1 MNEVAGVRDI
11 RRRIRSVA
19 NMQQITKAMKM
30 EAAAKLRRAQD
41 KVIASRPYAKQ
52 IQDVLARLVQAESE
66 ASHPLL
72 IKRPVQKVGFI
83 LVTSDRGLCGG
94 YNANL
99 VRLTNGVIQEQKDV
113 GVGLVAIGRK
123 GIDFF
128 NRRKVEILSRFTG
141 LGDNPDINQ
150 AKKIA
155 GEIVRLYTSG
165 ELDEVYLVYS
175 KFISVLTQE
184 PTLFKILPI
193 DPAQGDAGVEY
204 IFEPS
209 PKLMLDRLLPSYL
222 ESQIFSALLESKA
235 SEQGARMT
243 AMDSATEN
251 AKEII
256 DKLTLAM
263 NRARQA
269 AITKEISEI
278 VGGAAALE

>member
-1 MNEVAGVRDI
+1 MAGVRDI
-11 RRRIRSVA
+11 RRRIRSVS

-30 EAAAKLRRAQD
+30 VAAAKLRRAQE

-52 IQDVLARLVQAESE
+52 IQDVLSRLVQAQTE

-72 IKRPVQKVGFI
+72 EKRPVKKIGYI

-94 YNANL
+94 FNANL
-99 VRLTNGVIQEQKDV
+99 IRMTRTILEEQSEAET
-113 GVGLVAIGRK
+113 GLVAVGRK
-123 GIDFF
+123 GSDYFG
-128 NRRKVEILSRFTG
+128 RRKVEILSRFTG
-141 LGDNPDINQ
+141 LGDNPDFNQ
-150 AKKIA
+150 ARKITS
-155 GEIVRLYTSG
+155 EIIGLYTSG

-184 PTLFKILPI
+184 PTLVKLLPI
-193 DPAQGDAGVEY
+193 EPAEENSGSDY

-209 PKLMLDRLLPSYL
+209 PQEMLEKLLPNYL
-222 ESQIFSALLESKA
+222 ESQVFSALLESKA

-251 AKEII
+251 AKEMI
-256 DKLTLAM
+256 DSLTLVM

>member
-1 MNEVAGVRDI
+1 MAGVRDI

-30 EAAAKLRRAQD
+30 VAAAKLRKAQE
-41 KVIASRPYAKQ
+41 KVVASRPYAKQ
-52 IQDVLARLVQAESE
+52 IQDVLARLAQAQSDV
-66 ASHPLL
+66 SHPLL
-72 IKRPVQKVGFI
+72 EQRPVKKIGYV

-94 YNANL
+94 FNANL
-99 VRLTNGVIQEQKDV
+99 IRMTRGILEDKKDV
-113 GVGLVAIGRK
+113 NTGLIAVGRK
-123 GIDFF
+123 GNDYF
-128 NRRKVEILSRFTG
+128 NRRSIEIITKFIG
-141 LGDNPDINQ
+141 LGDNPDYSQ
-150 AKKIA
+150 ARRIA
-155 GEIVRLYTSG
+155 DEVMGLYTNR

-175 KFISVLTQE
+175 SFVSVLTQE
-184 PTLFKILPI
+184 PTMVKVLPI
-193 DPAQGDAGVEY
+193 EPSTEKVEGNY

-209 PKLMLDRLLPSYL
+209 PQEILDKMLPNYI

-251 AKEII
+251 AKEMIA
-256 DKLTLAM
+256 KLTLVM

>member
-1 MNEVAGVRDI
+1 MAGVRDI

-30 EAAAKLRRAQD
+30 VAAAKLRRAQE

-52 IQDVLARLVQAESE
+52 IQDVLARLVQAQTEMT
-66 ASHPLL
+66 HPLL
-72 IKRPVQKVGFI
+72 EKRPVKKIGYI

-94 YNANL
+94 FNANL
-99 VRLTNGVIQEQKDV
+99 IRMTRGILEEQKDAQT
-113 GVGLVAIGRK
+113 GLVAVGRK
-123 GIDFF
+123 GNDYFG
-128 NRRKVEILSRFTG
+128 RRKVEVISRFTG
-141 LGDNPDINQ
+141 LGDNPDFNQ
-150 AKKIA
+150 ARKIA
-155 GEIVRLYTSG
+155 GEIIGLYTSG

-184 PTLFKILPI
+184 PTLAKLLPI
-193 DPAQGDAGVEY
+193 EPSEEKAGGEY

-209 PKLMLDRLLPSYL
+209 PQQMLERLLPSYL
-222 ESQIFSALLESKA
+222 ESQVFSALLESKA

-251 AKEII
+251 AKEMI

>member
-1 MNEVAGVRDI
+1 MAGVRDI
-11 RRRIRSVA
+11 RRRIRSVS

-30 EAAAKLRRAQD
+30 VAAAKLRRAQE
-41 KVIASRPYAKQ
+41 KVVASRPYASQ
-52 IQDVLARLVQAESE
+52 IQDVLSRLVQAQTD
-66 ASHPLL
+66 AAHPLL
-72 IKRPVQKVGFI
+72 KQRPVKKTVYI

-94 YNANL
+94 FNANL
-99 VRLTNGVIQEQKDV
+99 IRMTRGILEEGRDTDT
-113 GVGLVAIGRK
+113 GLVTVGRK
-123 GIDFF
+123 GTDYF
-128 NRRKVEILSRFTG
+128 NKRKAEILTRFIG
-141 LGDNPDINQ
+141 LGDNPDFSQ
-150 AKKIA
+150 AKSIA
-155 GEIVRLYTSG
+155 GEVMGLYTAG
-165 ELDEVYLVYS
+165 ELDEVYLIYS

-184 PTLFKILPI
+184 PTMIKVLPI
-193 DPAQGDAGVEY
+193 EPSQEKAGGEY

-209 PKLMLDRLLPSYL
+209 PQKILESLLPSYI

-251 AKEII
+251 AKEMIA
-256 DKLTLAM
+256 KLTLAM

>member
-1 MNEVAGVRDI
+1 VAGVRDI

-30 EAAAKLRRAQD
+30 VAAARLRRAQE

-52 IQDVLARLVQAESE
+52 IQDVLARLVQAQTEV
-66 ASHPLL
+66 SHPLL
-72 IKRPVQKVGFI
+72 EKRPVKKIGYI

-94 YNANL
+94 FNANL
-99 VRLTNGVIQEQKDV
+99 IKMTRGILEEQRDV
-113 GVGLVAIGRK
+113 STGLVAVGRK
-123 GIDFF
+123 GSDYFG
-128 NRRKVEILSRFTG
+128 RRKYEIISRFIG
-141 LGDNPDINQ
+141 LGDDPDFNQ
-150 AKKIA
+150 ARKIA
-155 GEIVRLYTSG
+155 AEIIGLYTSG

-184 PTLFKILPI
+184 PTLVKLLPI
-193 DPAQGDAGVEY
+193 EPSEEKAGGEY
-204 IFEPS
+204 IFEPA
-209 PKLMLDRLLPSYL
+209 PLQMLERLLPSYL
-222 ESQIFSALLESKA
+222 ESQVFSALLESKA

-251 AKEII
+251 AKEMI

>member
-1 MNEVAGVRDI
+1 MAGVRDI
-11 RRRIRSVA
+11 RRRIRSVS

-30 EAAAKLRRAQD
+30 VAAAKLRRAQE

-52 IQDVLARLVQAESE
+52 IQDVLSRLVQAQTDV
-66 ASHPLL
+66 SHPLL
-72 IKRPVQKVGFI
+72 EKRPVKKIGYI

-94 YNANL
+94 FNANL
-99 VRLTNGVIQEQKDV
+99 IRMTRSVLDEQKNAET
-113 GVGLVAIGRK
+113 GLVAVGRK
-123 GIDFF
+123 GSDYFG
-128 NRRKVEILSRFTG
+128 RRKVEIISRFTG
-141 LGDNPDINQ
+141 LGDSPDFNQ
-150 AKKIA
+150 ARQIA
-155 GEIVRLYTSG
+155 GEIIGLYTSG
-165 ELDEVYLVYS
+165 QLDEVYLVYS

-184 PTLFKILPI
+184 PTLAKILPI
-193 DPAQGDAGVEY
+193 EPSEEEAGGQY

-209 PKLMLDRLLPSYL
+209 PQQMLESLLPNYL

-235 SEQGARMT
+235 SEMGAKMT

-251 AKEII
+251 AKEMIE
-256 DKLTLAM
+256 KLTLAM

>member
-1 MNEVAGVRDI
+1 MAGVRDI

-30 EAAAKLRRAQD
+30 VAAAKLRRAQE
-41 KVIASRPYAKQ
+41 KVIASRPYSNQ
-52 IQDVLARLVQAESE
+52 IQDVLARLVQAQTGVK
-66 ASHPLL
+66 HPLL
-72 IKRPVQKVGFI
+72 EQRPVKKIGYI

-94 YNANL
+94 FNANL
-99 VRLTNGVIQEQKDV
+99 IRMTRAVLEEKRDTNT
-113 GVGLVAIGRK
+113 GLVAIGRK
-123 GIDFF
+123 GNDYFS
-128 NRRKVEILSRFTG
+128 RRKVEIITRFTG
-141 LGDNPDINQ
+141 LGDNPDLNQ
-150 AKKIA
+150 ARRIA
-155 GEIVRLYTSG
+155 DEVVRLYTSG

-175 KFISVLTQE
+175 KFITVLTQE
-184 PTLFKILPI
+184 PTMVKILP
-193 DPAQGDAGVEY
+193 VEPSEDSSGSLY
-204 IFEPS
+204 IFETEPEE
-209 PKLMLDRLLPSYL
+209 MLKVFLPRYV
-222 ESQIFSALLESKA
+222 ESLIFSALLESKA

-251 AKEII
+251 AKEMI